1 MTRQIALALV
11 ALAVLIGA
19 SLAADRVI
27 AAPVAPFA
35 SYSEDVDV
43 TSGTWYC
50 VPLAAEDETATVTIA
65 AVGDEPSQIRVQDF
79 AGGEA
84 TFEEETRS
92 VDPGE
97 TVELEVA
104 GGEQPPATVVRWRGG
119 PVVASWTLDV
129 SDAERRGASCASSPA
144 PRWLLSGAETTVG
157 SSARLYLFNPFETDA
172 VARVAFATPEG
183 REDMVSSENV
193 SVPARSVVDVDITEL
208 QPEQPDLGL
217 IVEVEAGRVIAS
229 GVQEFGQPDLP
240 DVELEGADITDP
252 TAPNGRTLLP
262 ATATD
267 DITAGFAYGA
277 AGEVTTSWISVTNPN
292 RRAARIQVSASDEIA
307 GGVAGQEVVVGPG
320 AVERIELDGASSS
333 PTFGVRL
340 RSLNDVT
347 FAATAFM
354 ALTGDDASVSAMGGV
369 PEADTVNVQALAP
382 EDATPELAVYNPGE
396 RPATMSISIAGEAP
410 DDWARLE
417 LPPGG
422 MELLNLDD
430 VGEFG
435 GPIVVISDEPVHGTL
450 RLSASDDR
458 GRQLL
463 TLPLVPANTWTGSD
477 DAPVPRRDR
486 TLETRPVDFPVQP
499 DP

>member
-1 MTRQIALALV
+1 MTRQIAFALA

-19 SLAADRVI
+19 TLAADRVV
-27 AAPVAPFA
+27 AAPTAPVAV
-35 SYSEDVDV
+35 YSEDVAV

-50 VPLAAEDETATVTIA
+50 VPLAEEDQTATVTIA
-65 AVGDEPSQIRVQDF
+65 AVGDEPSQVRVQDF

-84 TFEEETRS
+84 TFEEDVRS
-92 VDPGE
+92 VAPGE

-104 GGEQPPATVVRWRGG
+104 GGDEPPATVVRWRGG

-129 SDAERRGASCASSPA
+129 SDAERRGTSCASSPA
-144 PRWLLSGAETTVG
+144 PRWLLSGAQTTVG
-157 SSARLYLFNPFETDA
+157 SSTRLYLFNPFETDA

-193 SVPARSVVDVDITEL
+193 SVPARSVVDVDITDL

-217 IVEVEAGRVIAS
+217 IVEVESGRMIAS

-240 DVELEGADITDP
+240 DVELDGADITDP
-252 TAPNGRTLLP
+252 TAPDGRTLLP

-267 DITAGFAYGA
+267 ATTAGFAYA
-277 AGEVTTSWISVTNPN
+277 ASGNVTTSWITVVNPN
-292 RRAARIQVSASDEIA
+292 RRAAQLEVSVSDGIAS
-307 GGVAGQEVVVGPG
+307 GVAGQEVVVDPG

-333 PTFGVRL
+333 PNFGVRL

-354 ALTGDDASVSAMGGV
+354 ALTGDETSVSAMGGV
-369 PEADTVNVQALAP
+369 PESDAVNVQALAP
-382 EDATPELAVYNPGE
+382 EEATPELAVHNPGE
-396 RPATMSISIAGEAP
+396 RPAMLSISIGGEVP
-410 DDWARLE
+410 DDWAQLE

-422 MELLNLDD
+422 MELLNLND
-430 VGEFG
+430 VGVFG
-435 GPIVVISDEPVHGTL
+435 GPLVVTSDEPAYATL

-458 GRQLL
+458 ARQLL
-463 TLPLVPANTWTGSD
+463 TLPLVPANTWTGSA
-477 DAPVPRRDR
+477 DAPVPQRDR